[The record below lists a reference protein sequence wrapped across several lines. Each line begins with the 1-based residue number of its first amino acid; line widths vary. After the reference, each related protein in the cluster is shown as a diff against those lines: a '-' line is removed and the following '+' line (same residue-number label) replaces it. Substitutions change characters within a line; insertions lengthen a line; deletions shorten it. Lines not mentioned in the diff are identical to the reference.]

1 MFSTSS
7 SVKHFLVTLQSS
19 HRKTSEAPLAHP
31 GPHHCHFPTAL
42 LLLGS
47 AGLRPVLQVRNLLL
61 TLSSLF
67 YQDTS
72 RDLRVGFRNA
82 TRGCQGCACV
92 FKATLLGT
100 PPALQLQ
107 IHALFQARGNFHYNL
122 VPLVTRQAPFL
133 LQPPA
138 PSPSQRRLFLVVGPC
153 FLPLESHQF
162 LPASDFLVSGY

>member
-1 MFSTSS
+1 M
-7 SVKHFLVTLQSS
+7 
-19 HRKTSEAPLAHP
+19 
-31 GPHHCHFPTAL
+31 
-42 LLLGS
+42 
-47 AGLRPVLQVRNLLL
+47 RNLLL

-162 LPASDFLVSGY
+162 SPASDFLVSGYWGRTRTSRSPVAQPLLFVFANTLFVFANLTSGTSFLRLI